1 MIRRPLVT
9 VLVVAVVAVAAIAQE
24 SANSQGS
31 SAPAPQAG
39 AGSQRPAFR
48 SGVDVV
54 SLSVTVADNTGRY
67 VTDLQESDFQVFES
81 GVKQDLTFFNR
92 RQSPLTLVLLLDSS
106 ASMENKLPTLQTAA
120 ANFVRRLKPEDLA
133 EVIDFDGTTIVR
145 QQFTGNHEALEKGI
159 QQMIAGGSTALHNA
173 IYVALN
179 ELRKVQTTATADED
193 PRRHALIVFSDG
205 EDTSSVYPFDDVL
218 DRAKRADTAIYTIG
232 LRDAQDH
239 IRGFRQAEY
248 VLRQLAMETG
258 GRAFFPGNIGEL
270 DGVYAQIAD
279 ELTNQY
285 ALGYTSKNPKR
296 DGAWRPIVVQVTR
309 ANTTA
314 RTKRGYF
321 APTSTSR

>member
-1 MIRRPLVT
+1 VIRRPLVT
-9 VLVVAVVAVAAIAQE
+9 VLVVAVVASAAIAQE
-24 SANSQGS
+24 SAQGP

-39 AGSQRPAFR
+39 APSQRPPSFR

-54 SLSVTVADNTGRY
+54 SLNVTVADNMGRY

-92 RQSPLTLVLLLDSS
+92 RQSPITVALLLDSS

-120 ANFVRRLKPEDLA
+120 VNFVRRLKPDDLA

-145 QQFTGNHEALEKGI
+145 QTFTGNHEALEKGI

-179 ELRKVQTTATADED
+179 ELRKVQTTAEEE
-193 PRRHALIVFSDG
+193 PRRQALIVFSDG
-205 EDTSSVYPFDDVL
+205 EDTSSIYPFDEVL
-218 DRAKRADTAIYTIG
+218 DRAKRSDTAIYTIG

-258 GRAFFPGNIGEL
+258 GRAFFPGNISEL
-270 DGVYAQIAD
+270 DSVYTQIAD
-279 ELTNQY
+279 ELSNQY

-309 ANTTA
+309 ANTTS

-321 APTSTSR
+321 APTSSSR

>member
-9 VLVVAVVAVAAIAQE
+9 VLVVAVVASAAIAQE
-24 SANSQGS
+24 SAQGP

-39 AGSQRPAFR
+39 APSQRPPSFR

-54 SLSVTVADNTGRY
+54 SLNVTVADNMGRY

-92 RQSPLTLVLLLDSS
+92 RQSPITVALLLDSS

-120 ANFVRRLKPEDLA
+120 VNFVRRLKPDDLA

-145 QQFTGNHEALEKGI
+145 QTFTGNHEALEKGI

-179 ELRKVQTTATADED
+179 ELRKVQTTAEEE
-193 PRRHALIVFSDG
+193 PRRQALIVFSDG
-205 EDTSSVYPFDDVL
+205 EDTSSIYPFDEVL
-218 DRAKRADTAIYTIG
+218 DRAKRSDTAIYTIG

-258 GRAFFPGNIGEL
+258 GRAFFPGNISEL
-270 DGVYAQIAD
+270 DSVYTQIAD
-279 ELTNQY
+279 ELSNQY

-309 ANTTA
+309 ANTTS

-321 APTSTSR
+321 APTSSSR